1 MLGSTS
7 AVAKCGIQSPALIPT
22 SIHLVM
28 THPLDPVE
36 CEPASTERCDS
47 DLQKVKG
54 ASKPP
59 ARVAFLDTKAANA
72 ASNTVAGNK
81 RGYVKPVHGIQ
92 TKGFAH
98 SGQPL
103 IMSSGKVD
111 LRGTYIVIVG

>member
-22 SIHLVM
+22 FIHFVM

-36 CEPASTERCDS
+36 SEPASTERRDS

-54 ASKPP
+54 ASKPH

-103 IMSSGKVD
+103 IMSSGKLD
-111 LRGTYIVIVG
+111 LRGTYIVVVG